1 MNCIKSIL
9 AFLLMTQTAITAA
22 AADREIRSCD
32 RLPMSAYIWQGNLRD
47 SDFVNHIDF
56 GNFDMV
62 YLMDKSMWQSRDD
75 FDRTIDSI
83 LADRDAIAPLTKR
96 DLFALSVDSAH
107 AAGTKALWSV
117 GNDLLYTSLDD
128 VRLDKMCR
136 VLAKTV
142 DIMDF
147 DGLDID
153 WEIDVWR
160 HFDRH
165 ALLMASLRKSL
176 DSLSNITGKKYLL
189 SSALSAE
196 ANYPDEHRKTFADA
210 VDHINLMAYDL
221 GGCLWRDYATHNTPM
236 QIISDNIDK
245 YWYGF
250 PRNKLHL
257 GLASYGFM
265 YNGILPGEKVPEGKT
280 IGDYGRF
287 VDYYAMLPYLYGNSA
302 WRVQYD
308 PVDKMNYFID
318 DKSHSFI
325 TMETPES
332 VVHKFDFTVSAGLG
346 GTFWW
351 EYAKDIVPDNDGS
364 PRWRHILVPT
374 HRQISRQKNK

>member
-47 SDFVNHIDF
+47 SDFVNRIDF

-142 DIMDF
+142 DIMYF

-176 DSLSNITGKKYLL
+176 DWLSNIAGKKYLL
-189 SSALSAE
+189 SSAL
-196 ANYPDEHRKTFADA
+196 
-210 VDHINLMAYDL
+210 
-221 GGCLWRDYATHNTPM
+221 
-236 QIISDNIDK
+236 
-245 YWYGF
+245 
-250 PRNKLHL
+250 
-257 GLASYGFM
+257 
-265 YNGILPGEKVPEGKT
+265 
-280 IGDYGRF
+280 
-287 VDYYAMLPYLYGNSA
+287 
-302 WRVQYD
+302 
-308 PVDKMNYFID
+308 
-318 DKSHSFI
+318 
-325 TMETPES
+325 
-332 VVHKFDFTVSAGLG
+332 
-346 GTFWW
+346 
-351 EYAKDIVPDNDGS
+351 
-364 PRWRHILVPT
+364 
-374 HRQISRQKNK
+374 